1 MRIRDARLYLVGQ
14 AFSMLGDSALLIAA
28 AIWVKEL
35 TGSNGAA
42 GLTFF
47 FVVAPSLCAPLAG
60 VLVDRVRRRAVLLW
74 GNALTGLAMLP
85 LLLVHDAGQVWIV
98 WLVMVLYGVS
108 YTVLGP
114 AQSALLPSIVPDELL
129 ADANALLRSVR
140 EGLRLFAPLLGAGLL
155 TVAGGAAVAALDAAT
170 FVIAVLSLLAIR
182 VVEPPPDPAEREH
195 WRREVSAGFRH
206 VAAVPALLRMT
217 VATAVVL
224 LVVGFLETAPFA
236 VVAQGLHQPPTFL
249 GVLQMVQGAGAV
261 AGGLTAAPVLRRLGE
276 SVLAALG
283 MLLLAAGSALLIVP
297 SMPVVLAGGVVL
309 GASLS
314 WLLVGSNT
322 LLQRRTPDR
331 LQGRVFAAVDLATS
345 TPQTVSIAA
354 GAALIAVVPYGALL
368 GAVAIVTAG
377 AGLGLLRG
385 ERRDQAKAIGRTPR
399 SGSSGVSR
407 ARRSPTASSSSGT

>member
-1 MRIRDARLYLVGQ
+1 MRALMRIRNARLYLVGQ

-28 AIWVKEL
+28 AIWVKQL

-98 WLVMVLYGVS
+98 WLVMVLYGAS

-129 ADANALLRSVR
+129 ADANALLRTVR

-170 FVIAVLSLLAIR
+170 FLIAVVSLLAIR
-182 VVEPPPDPAEREH
+182 VVERAPDPAEREH

-224 LVVGFLETAPFA
+224 LVVGFPETAPFA
-236 VVAQGLHQPPTFL
+236 VVAEGLHQPPTFL
-249 GVLQMVQGAGAV
+249 GVLQMV
-261 AGGLTAAPVLRRLGE
+261 
-276 SVLAALG
+276 
-283 MLLLAAGSALLIVP
+283 
-297 SMPVVLAGGVVL
+297 
-309 GASLS
+309 
-314 WLLVGSNT
+314 
-322 LLQRRTPDR
+322 
-331 LQGRVFAAVDLATS
+331 
-345 TPQTVSIAA
+345 
-354 GAALIAVVPYGALL
+354 
-368 GAVAIVTAG
+368 
-377 AGLGLLRG
+377 
-385 ERRDQAKAIGRTPR
+385 
-399 SGSSGVSR
+399 
-407 ARRSPTASSSSGT
+407 